1 MILNNGALALKEQST
16 GRYGEILS
24 YLSEDDGY
32 WIENDVWEVQ
42 NKAFTDNVLF
52 PYLRKTAT
60 KIDFSH
66 YEEETKRN
74 EVKYYLLSSLKNGDL
89 KLGNVLNENINPPAM
104 LGRIE

>member
-1 MILNNGALALKEQST
+1 MLNNGALALKEQDT

-24 YLSEDDGY
+24 CLSEDDGY

-42 NKAFTDNVLF
+42 NKAFTDNRLF

-66 YEEETKRN
+66 YAEETIRN
-74 EVKYYLLSSLKNGDL
+74 EAKYYLLSSLKKGDL
-89 KLGNVLNENINPPAM
+89 KLGNVLNIYCSQS
-104 LGRIE
+104 L

>member
-1 MILNNGALALKEQST
+1 MLNNGALALKEQDT
-16 GRYGEILS
+16 GRYGEILL

-42 NKAFTDNVLF
+42 NKAFTDNGLF

-66 YEEETKRN
+66 YVE
-74 EVKYYLLSSLKNGDL
+74 D
-89 KLGNVLNENINPPAM
+89 
-104 LGRIE
+104 